1 MHFTCAV
8 YTQYLQ
14 VLCLGITAHCNALC
28 CTHIA
33 LCCTRIALCCTHSL
47 SFTCLS
53 NLWAFGR
60 EWNFKAH
67 KQKLPE
73 KGHLPFRAWQ
83 VFGVLGNT
91 QTTCIKKR
99 KLNPRLVWSS
109 CRRMIIKY
117 LLHEQN
123 CLFPTKQGHSM
134 EVNQIGTFSN
144 QDDKRWYLKKGRYL
158 SIEALRQLA
167 IIKTTLKMQLIK
179 FDFSWFWAEN
189 RLVVPAGD
197 QWIQILVFEFH
208 IRKNLF
214 ANSTTTICVGQD
226 SKDTINFT
234 WFRTEKQW
242 KQACHAKYQIQVFEY
257 PVPMPV
263 SPSWVSGISA
273 RHFQNCL
280 GFDKLWILRVWPATF
295 KYQTGR
301 KIRNQGTPSTMQACS
316 FFSNLLLEFCF
327 STPAFSSTILLHKLV
342 QAFDT
347 LKIPTGSQEASVPTW
362 NPRMLWQYGESRALE
377 PLLPPPSLNWGPA
390 AIYCS
395 GQTGIGSRL
404 AVRGPLVLPWIW
416 LQRFSPG
423 RKIHPHTCPHWW
435 CLRKSTLCHLFK
447 KIDTV
452 HISAEAFLGSPDQCR
467 EYPLS
472 TIY

>member
-1 MHFTCAV
+1 MHSAV
-8 YTQYLQ
+8 HTLHSA
-14 VLCLGITAHCNALC
+14 AHALHSAAH
-28 CTHIA
+28 T
-33 LCCTRIALCCTHSL
+33 LSL
-47 SFTCLS
+47 SRVCQISEHLEGNGILKLTNRNCQKKDTFLS
-53 NLWAFGR
+53 ELDRFLGFWGI
-60 EWNFKAH
+60 H
-67 KQKLPE
+67 KQ
-73 KGHLPFRAWQ
+73 RASRKESWIQDLFDQAVEEWSLNIYCMNKIVSFQRNKDILWRSTNRNILQSRWQ
-83 VFGVLGNT
+83 EMILE
-91 QTTCIKKR
+91 KR
-99 KLNPRLVWSS
+99 KIPVIR
-109 CRRMIIKY
+109 
-117 LLHEQN
+117 
-123 CLFPTKQGHSM
+123 
-134 EVNQIGTFSN
+134 
-144 QDDKRWYLKKGRYL
+144 L

-208 IRKNLF
+208 IRKILF